1 MTARCVITFGT
12 FDLFH
17 IGHLN
22 LLRRARA
29 MGTRLVVGVST
40 DALSLAKK
48 ASRPVFGEADRLA
61 IVGALAIVDEAF
73 PEESLEA
80 KADYIR
86 RYGAAVL
93 VMGDDWAG
101 RLDGYR
107 ALCEVVYL
115 PRTAGI
121 STSAIRARLLGGAG

>member
-1 MTARCVITFGT
+1 MTERCVITFGT

-17 IGHLN
+17 VGHLN
-22 LLRRARA
+22 LLQRARA
-29 MGTRLVVGVST
+29 MGERLVVGVST
-40 DALSLAKK
+40 DALSFAKK
-48 ASRPVFGEADRLA
+48 GRRPVFGEADRLA
-61 IVGALAIVDEAF
+61 IVGALAIVSEAF
-73 PEESLEA
+73 PEESLER
-80 KADYIR
+80 KAEYIR

-107 ALCEVVYL
+107 PLCEVAYL

-121 STSAIRARLLGGAG
+121 STSAIRARLLAGAG